1 MEATQEYTVESH
13 FAGKEPAVR
22 ALYDELMAL
31 LGTFGSVEV
40 EPKKTCL
47 HLVVKSAM
55 AGVYPRRDYI
65 NFEFKTD
72 YPIDSP
78 RIAKSEQISRS
89 RWHHV
94 MKLTTPQELQE
105 EEVLGWLKDS
115 YRLSS

>member
-1 MEATQEYTVESH
+1 VETTQEFTVDSH

-22 ALYDELMAL
+22 ALYEQLMTVL
-31 LGTFGSVEV
+31 SSFGPVTV

-47 HLVVKSAM
+47 HMVVKSAM
-55 AGVYPRRDYI
+55 AGVYPRKDYV

-72 YPIDSP
+72 YAIESP
-78 RIAKSEQISRS
+78 RISKSEQISRS

-94 MKLTTPQELQE
+94 MKLTSPQELQE

-115 YRLSS
+115 YTLSK